1 MKLKNKINQENDKK
15 TKIIEIKRRMT
26 KLDKKIKWNLILRE
40 KLKNKINLKSIKS
53 KTNSNTK

>member
-1 MKLKNKINQENDKK
+1 MIKK

-26 KLDKKIKWNLILRE
+26 KLDKKIKWNLILSE

>member
-26 KLDKKIKWNLILRE
+26 KLDKKIK
-40 KLKNKINLKSIKS
+40 
-53 KTNSNTK
+53 